1 MKSLVVLFVLSLSIS
16 FSNLFA
22 QDEQIRGDVSLY
34 LLVNYDD
41 ALFDLDYD
49 VIANPQRALPL
60 IRRAKFHSMHG
71 ETNQAMQDIRLAYQ
85 ISPFMVDLYYNRG
98 PHNVV
103 NLLSLNP
110 EQTMVG
116 NDFIKRLEYLE
127 WEIFLAYAKQEIDD
141 SHLKTLEESIVKMKQ
156 KDFFGAED
164 ILISAEKTKDK
175 NLRSHLLALIA
186 IERLEF
192 DKAISILEEI
202 ITVDKANAMAY
213 YLLSLVYTEKSMYQ
227 EAKSMLN
234 QSIYHN
240 ANFSKAY
247 FDRASLN
254 KKMGA
259 IDEAIEDYDKVIYLA
274 EDYFDEAVLNR
285 GLTYSMVGDYNKAL
299 VDIEKAMKIDPNN
312 LELLENRANIY
323 MIQGKIDQALLDYNA
338 IIEKENTPEN
348 LYNRALA
355 YFLQYDLEKGCADI
369 EKSAATGYEPAEK
382 RRIDFC
388 TERY

>member
-1 MKSLVVLFVLSLSIS
+1 MKNLLLSLLVILTVPL
-16 FSNLFA
+16 SNLLA

-71 ETNQAMQDIRLAYQ
+71 ETNQAKQDIRLAYQ

-103 NLLSLNP
+103 NLLTLDP
-110 EQTMVG
+110 EQTMIG
-116 NDFIKRLEYLE
+116 NNYFKRLEYLE
-127 WEIFLAYAKQEIDD
+127 WEIFLAYAKQEID
-141 SHLKTLEESIVKMKQ
+141 KGNLEQLDEAIFQMAR
-156 KDFFGAED
+156 KDFFKAERLLEEVTD
-164 ILISAEKTKDK
+164 TKAQRLSS
-175 NLRSHLLALIA
+175 NLLALIA
-186 IERLEF
+186 IERLQFE
-192 DKAISILEEI
+192 KAIEKLETTIEL
-202 ITVDKANAMAY
+202 DNSNAMAY
-213 YLLSLVYTEKSMYQ
+213 YLLSLVYTEKSMYH
-227 EAKSMLN
+227 EAKAMLN

-240 ANFSKAY
+240 SNFSKAY

-259 IDEAIEDYDKVIYLA
+259 IEEAIEDYDKVIYFA
-274 EDYFDEAVLNR
+274 EDYYEEAILNR
-285 GLTYSMVGDYNKAL
+285 GLTYSMTGDYNKAL
-299 VDIEKAMKIDPNN
+299 ADIEKAMKIDPANTK
-312 LELLENRANIY
+312 LIENRANIY
-323 MIQGKIDQALLDYNA
+323 MIQGKIDMALQDYNTLLE
-338 IIEKENTPEN
+338 IQRTPEN

-355 YFLQYDLEKGCADI
+355 YFLQYDLEKGCIDI
-369 EKSAATGYEPAEK
+369 EKSAASGYEPAEK

>member
-60 IRRAKFHSMHG
+60 IRRAKFHSTHG

-274 EDYFDEAVLNR
+274 EDYFEEAVLNR

-323 MIQGKIDQALLDYNA
+323 MIQGKIDRALEDYNA

-355 YFLQYDLEKGCADI
+355 YFLQYDLEKGCVDI

>member
-60 IRRAKFHSMHG
+60 IRRAKFHSMHV

-164 ILISAEKTKDK
+164 ILISAE
-175 NLRSHLLALIA
+175 
-186 IERLEF
+186 
-192 DKAISILEEI
+192 
-202 ITVDKANAMAY
+202 
-213 YLLSLVYTEKSMYQ
+213 LVY
-227 EAKSMLN
+227 L
-234 QSIYHN
+234 
-240 ANFSKAY
+240 
-247 FDRASLN
+247 
-254 KKMGA
+254 
-259 IDEAIEDYDKVIYLA
+259 
-274 EDYFDEAVLNR
+274 
-285 GLTYSMVGDYNKAL
+285 
-299 VDIEKAMKIDPNN
+299 
-312 LELLENRANIY
+312 
-323 MIQGKIDQALLDYNA
+323 
-338 IIEKENTPEN
+338 
-348 LYNRALA
+348 
-355 YFLQYDLEKGCADI
+355 
-369 EKSAATGYEPAEK
+369 
-382 RRIDFC
+382 
-388 TERY
+388 